1 MVSSKEINE
10 ILKAK
15 RESHLEN
22 NLISCKTC
30 NAKNINIAKFCTKC
44 GSQLVLKDSEEKI
57 EDNIEIKPDIISE
70 SSSKI
75 VEHNQKTPHFKKL
88 DDEDLKSMKK
98 FDLNIEK
105 ILENWEVYHGIREII
120 ANAID
125 EQILTGSKGMDIFKD
140 ENKTWHIRDY
150 GRGLKYE
157 HLTQNEN
164 DEKLKNPQVIGKFG
178 IGLKDALAT
187 FDRKS
192 IKVLIKSK
200 YGNIKVYKSRK
211 HDFEDLLTLHAY
223 ISPSKEPNFSG
234 TEFILEN
241 LTDEDIHKAKDNFLK
256 FSGEKKIEETK
267 YGDVLDKKGG
277 EARIYV
283 NGVKVAEEENF
294 MFSYNITSLTK
305 KIKKA
310 LNRERTNVGRSA
322 YSDRVKSILLNSESK
337 EIAQK
342 IVNDLKNY
350 SLGEMHDEL
359 KWLDVQEH
367 AVKRLNASEEVV
379 FLTSEELIQDPKMV
393 NEARYGGYDL
403 ITIPSNLKEK
413 IKQTTDIN
421 GNDIR
426 DLGQF
431 YKEYDNSFKFKFVDF
446 SELDEN
452 EKEVFSHT
460 NEIFKLI
467 GGEPDNINEIIIS
480 ETMRKEV
487 GSFVE
492 ANGIWELSTG
502 RIIIKRSQLRNIES
516 YSGTLIH
523 EIAHATSG
531 AGDISIKFEQELT
544 RLLGLI
550 FSRNMIAENIEYT
563 NFRKRR
569 I

>member
-1 MVSSKEINE
+1 MVSSKEIKKM
-10 ILKAK
+10 LKAK
-15 RESHLEN
+15 RKSHLGN
-22 NLISCKTC
+22 NLISCTTC
-30 NAKNINIAKFCTKC
+30 NAKNINTAKFCTKC
-44 GSQLVLKDSEEKI
+44 GSQLDLKDSEEKI
-57 EDNIEIKPDIISE
+57 EDNIEIKTDIISE

-75 VEHNQKTPHFKKL
+75 VEHNQKTHHFKKIE
-88 DDEDLKSMKK
+88 DEDLKSMKK

-125 EQILTGSKGMDIFKD
+125 EQILTGSKDIDIFKD

-200 YGNIKVYKSRK
+200 YGNIKVYKSQK

-241 LTDEDIHKAKDNFLK
+241 LTDEDIQKAKDNFLK
-256 FSGEKKIEETK
+256 FSGEKIIEETK
-267 YGDVLDKKGG
+267 YGDVLDKKGA

-294 MFSYNITSLTK
+294 IFSYNITSLTK

-460 NEIFKLI
+460 NQIFKLI
-467 GGEPDNINEIIIS
+467 GGEPDNINQIIVS

-492 ANGIWELSTG
+492 ANGIWEHSTG
-502 RIIIKRSQLRNIES
+502 RIIIKRNQLGNIES

-531 AGDISIKFEQELT
+531 AGDISLEFEQELT
-544 RLLGLI
+544 RLLGII
-550 FSRNMIAENIEYT
+550 FSKNTVAENI
-563 NFRKRR
+563 
-569 I
+569 